1 MLPEENIIKCPICYR
16 MIFAAK
22 KPSNCS
28 HIFCNIC
35 LDIWK
40 EQSNTCP
47 ICRTYFSRI
56 IKMPNIKPWRYT
68 NYYIK

>member
-16 MIFAAK
+16 IIFEAK
-22 KPSNCS
+22 KPLNCT
-28 HIFCNIC
+28 HIFCDVC

-40 EQSNTCP
+40 KHSHTCP
-47 ICRTYFSRI
+47 VCRTYFPRT

-68 NYYIK
+68 NY